1 MMKKISKILLAFILL
16 FLVGI
21 SSASA
26 AASYRFSAWPGGT
39 DQSYNTTK
47 KLKDANLIEYDWY
60 EGTEHAKLCANGYT
74 AACKKQGKPFWNVYW
89 VSYVKNGKSTSI
101 YITYCVNPS
110 LTIHYTSSG
119 DKNLMSG
126 YTDLNSIKFSTTVDD
141 DTKAARLENLRQLLL
156 YGYNPD
162 PNNKTSAKTLVAN
175 DQKNYLKLIAMQVL
189 VWEVMEGGRT
199 TFDTVAPDAWN
210 GDATYKSLYNE
221 VIYPNGGSE
230 PEKEGTIYYYYQ
242 QFRMAARD
250 GEKATP
256 APAFNEEVY
265 TLAWDSVNQNYKV
278 TISGLGDYN
287 SCSSSNPKVNVS
299 EVTNSTVTLTSTETI
314 TDAKIT
320 CKYMR
325 GNGPATQ
332 TKEEEFRFF
341 RFSKDPTDAQDM
353 LHGSGW
359 KVYSNDF
366 NVTTENTN
374 LKIKKIDTDSQAVSG
389 AKFTLTHMTNQSYS
403 VVVDGN
409 GDPKNLNLSGK
420 YRVSETTAPAGYEKI
435 TDFNIT
441 INAKTHKITSCENS
455 SVDTNGDIISCLNNQ
470 VRIKYN
476 TDTIEMT
483 IVDVAKNFKIQKV
496 NKNGTVVNGATFE
509 IRDSN
514 NELVKFSMANGNMF
528 KYDPAGT
535 ITSLNIPTLSSYPI
549 SLLPEGEYK
558 IIETVAPA
566 GYRLPKDENLRT
578 TLIKINSNS
587 DLLVYDRTKNTYTA
601 ASAGTV
607 RIVNY
612 YTRINVSKTGHGSP
626 LQGVQ
631 FELYNS
637 DKSEK
642 IKCYYY
648 SPGYYIYVDDQTT
661 VDNYVYVTDSYGYI
675 TIDNLP
681 EGTYYFKE
689 IATIEPFVLPT
700 GDGVYT
706 KVEIDID
713 ENGVSINGNYTL
725 DTIEISNT
733 PNSFN
738 FYKKDT
744 EGNALTTGKY
754 KLQKY
759 DKTTKKYIDL
769 KLVEVPNDG
778 TYSENTDIYKVD
790 NENGKIQFTLT
801 KGVATFID
809 MESSTTYR
817 IIETVAPEGYTKVA
831 TKDTATVHID
841 EYGNAS
847 GLLIL
852 VDQKVV
858 KEDDSAYA
866 ELIVNIQTG
875 KQRIM
880 YAAVIFLVIG
890 AIVGLIIY
898 NKRK

>member
-1 MMKKISKILLAFILL
+1 MMKRISKILLAFILL

-21 SSASA
+21 TSVSA
-26 AASYRFSAWPGGT
+26 ATTYRFHAWPGGS
-39 DQSYNTTK
+39 DQSYNTTT
-47 KLKDANLIEYDWY
+47 KLKEANLIEYDWY
-60 EGTEHAKLCANGYT
+60 VGSNKSNLCANNYDK
-74 AACKKQGKPFWNVYW
+74 ACKHQKGFWNVYW
-89 VSYVKNGKSTSI
+89 VTYGSTY
-101 YITYCVNPS
+101 YISYCVNPS
-110 LTIHYTSSG
+110 LTIHYSSSN
-119 DKNLMSG
+119 DANKMSA
-126 YTDLNSIKFSTTVDD
+126 YTDLNNIKFSVSIDD
-141 DTKAARLENLRQLLL
+141 DTKAERLERLRQLLL

-162 PNNKTSAKTLVAN
+162 PTNTKSASSLISSDNRT
-175 DQKNYLKLIAMQVL
+175 YLKLIAMQIL

-199 TFDTVAPDAWN
+199 SFDTVAPNVWN
-210 GDATYKSLYNE
+210 GDSTRKSFYNE
-221 VIYPNGGSE
+221 VVYPNGGSE

-242 QFRMAARD
+242 QFRIAARD

-256 APAFNEEVY
+256 SPAFDEEVY

-287 SCSSSNPKVNVS
+287 SCASSDSKVNVS
-299 EVTNSTVTLTSTETI
+299 EVVNSTVTLTSTETI

-332 TKEEEFRFF
+332 TKEEEFKFF
-341 RFSKDPTDAQDM
+341 KFSKDTANTQDM

-366 NVTTENTN
+366 HVTTENTN
-374 LKIKKIDTDSQAVSG
+374 LKIKKVDTDSQNVSG
-389 AKFTLTHMTNQSYS
+389 AKFTLTHMTTQSYS

-409 GDPKNLNLSGK
+409 GEAKNLNLSGK
-420 YRVSETTAPAGYEKI
+420 YRVSETTVPSGYEKI

-455 SVDTNGDIISCLNNQ
+455 TTDANGNIVSCLNNQ
-470 VRIKYN
+470 VRIAYSN
-476 TDTIEMT
+476 DTIEMT
-483 IVDVAKNFKIQKV
+483 IIDVAKNFKIQKV
-496 NKNGTVVNGATFE
+496 NKNGNVVNGATFE
-509 IRDSN
+509 IRDAN
-514 NELVKFSMANGNMF
+514 NNLVKFSMANGNMF
-528 KYDPAGT
+528 KYDTAGT

-566 GYRLPKDENLRT
+566 GYRLPQDESLRT

-587 DLLVYDRTKNTYTA
+587 DLLVYDNAKKTYVA

-607 RIVNY
+607 RVVNY
-612 YTRINVSKTGHGSP
+612 YTRVNLSKTGHGSP

-631 FELYNS
+631 FELYNA
-637 DKSEK
+637 DKTEK

-648 SPGYYIYVDDQTT
+648 SPGYYVYVDDQSSI
-661 VDNYVYVTDSYGYI
+661 DNYVYVTDSYGYI

-689 IATIEPFVLPT
+689 IATIDPFVLPT
-700 GDGVYT
+700 GDAVYT
-706 KVEIDID
+706 KVEIAID
-713 ENGVSINGNYTL
+713 ENGVSINGSYTL
-725 DTIEISNT
+725 DTIEVSNT

-744 EGNALTTGKY
+744 EGNTLTTGKY

-759 DKTTKKYIDL
+759 DKQAKKYIDL

-790 NENGKIQFTLT
+790 EENGKIQFTLS

-817 IIETVAPEGYTKVA
+817 IIETVAPAGYTKA
-831 TKDTATVHID
+831 STKDTATVHID

-847 GLLIL
+847 GLLVLI
-852 VDQKVV
+852 DQKVV
-858 KEDDSAYA
+858 KEEDSAYA

-880 YAAVIFLVIG
+880 YAAVIFVVIG
-890 AIVGLIIY
+890 LIVGLIVY